1 MNKEPDFR
9 NSKYYVN
16 RELSWL
22 NFMKRVLAEAES
34 PENPLMERIRFLGI
48 TSRSVDEFFAVR
60 VATLLCVQRNTPGL
74 PDISGLTPKKQL
86 SLINEC
92 AEHLMERRYACYDM
106 LCEALRKEN
115 ISRVIDKESLEKT
128 LKGELRDTVMS
139 TIRKF
144 QKRVKPLNPA
154 KIKSE
159 SVYITLK
166 IEGSVPGEPE
176 LYFFEVREG
185 ERVFFLP
192 AEKGALRFFLIE
204 DLIKLFPELILPKV
218 VTKSVSVFS
227 AVRDRDGMAEGRP
240 TPSKV
245 QKWLKNVEKNPFVRV
260 VFSDDMDLNIRNYLF
275 EKLNLSESFVYSA
288 KGPLN
293 LSFLSEIAKRVSDD
307 KLFFPKLSHGHEL
320 DSFKGKAFFS
330 KLEKRDLLVIHP
342 YESFD
347 VVLKFLEAAVRD
359 KNVTEIFQTFYRVSD
374 DSKII
379 DLLAEASKLGKR
391 VTVLFELR
399 ARFDESRNIKYS
411 KLLKDAGVKVV
422 YGKRDFK
429 AHCKFLIVKREI
441 DGKTKTYAHLSTG
454 NYNESTARSYTD
466 IGLFTADPDI
476 CADAL
481 KIFDYFLGKRIIK
494 GLKKLA
500 VSPFELKA
508 EFIRLIEREAAYA
521 REGKNASITA
531 KVNSLCDS
539 EIIEAL
545 YRAAAAGVKIKLIV
559 RGICCLK
566 PEIPELKGNIS
577 VYSAVGDFLE
587 HSRIY
592 VFGNNGNPEYFC
604 SSADWMQRNLERRVE
619 VMFPVTDKSAR
630 EKLDLILD
638 TLSSPGKN
646 ISRLVKGNEYEKT
659 IESGGEPVNLKLWRA
674 FNGGIS

>member
-22 NFMKRVLAEAES
+22 NFMERVLAEAES
-34 PENPLMERIRFLGI
+34 DENPLMERIRFLGI

-92 AEHLMERRYACYDM
+92 AERLMERRYACYDM
-106 LCEALRKEN
+106 LCEALKKEN
-115 ISRVIDKESLEKT
+115 ISRVIDKESLEKA
-128 LKGELRDTVMS
+128 LKGELHDTVMS

-144 QKRVKPLNPA
+144 QKRVKPLDPA

-166 IEGSVPGEPE
+166 TEGAVPGEPE
-176 LYFFEVREG
+176 HYFFEVREG

-240 TPSKV
+240 TPIKV
-245 QKWLKNVEKNPFVRV
+245 QKWLKTVEKNPFVRV
-260 VFSDDMDLNIRNYLF
+260 VFSDDTDLSIRNYLF

-476 CADAL
+476 CADAI
-481 KIFDYFLGKRIIK
+481 KIFDYFLGKRSIK

-508 EFIRLIEREAAYA
+508 EFIRLIEREVAYA
-521 REGKNASITA
+521 REGKNASISA

-545 YRAAAAGVKIKLIV
+545 YRAGLVGVKIKLIV

-638 TLSSPGKN
+638 TLSGPGKN

-659 IESGGEPVNLKLWRA
+659 IENGGEPVNLKLWRA
-674 FNGGIS
+674 FNGGI